1 MDNNMIALVLGVAA
15 LAILIISEI
24 RLRMR
29 KKQIRQE
36 MIDRYEREE

>member
-15 LAILIISEI
+15 LAILIISEV